1 MYIIDHIMIEMIVVI
16 KNFLN
21 ICGLL
26 GAPVSLPPST
36 FFSALSLM
44 LSGSTVNK
52 SNHQINKNRIIDP
65 ANPKTILLLVLSEY
79 HYSLLGEEIQLAYHE
94 HQF

>member
-1 MYIIDHIMIEMIVVI
+1 MIEMIVVI

-26 GAPVSLPPST
+26 GAPVSLPPSI
-36 FFSALSLM
+36 FFSALSLI

-52 SNHQINKNRIIDP
+52 SNHQINKNRINREGTKKESQIDP
-65 ANPKTILLLVLSEY
+65 ANPKIILLQVL
-79 HYSLLGEEIQLAYHE
+79 
-94 HQF
+94 